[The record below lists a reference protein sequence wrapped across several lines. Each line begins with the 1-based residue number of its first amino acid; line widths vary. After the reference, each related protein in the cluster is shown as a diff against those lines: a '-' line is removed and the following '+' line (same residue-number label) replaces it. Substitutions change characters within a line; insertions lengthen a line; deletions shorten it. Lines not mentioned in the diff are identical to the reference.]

1 MSMKFEIIMV
11 PMASPRP
18 RFRSKGGFVTTYMPK
33 EYMSWKAQLLF
44 KWKFLKLKQEVSGK
58 PLFVKLG
65 FYLEPPIAISK
76 IKKNKA
82 ALEAETIPVVKKPD
96 IDNLQKSVLDA
107 LNKYAWPDDN
117 QISDI
122 YAKKRYSLR
131 PRIEIEITEV

>member
-1 MSMKFEIIMV
+1 MKFEIAME

-18 RFRSKGGFVTTYMPK
+18 RFSSKGGFVKAYMPK
-33 EYMSWKAQLLF
+33 EYMAWKAQLLF
-44 KWKFLKLKQEVSGK
+44 KWKLLKLKQEVSGK

-65 FYLEPPIAISK
+65 FYLEPPIAVSK
-76 IKKNKA
+76 IKKNQA

-107 LNKYAWPDDN
+107 LNKHAWPDDN
-117 QISDI
+117 QISNI

-131 PRIEIEITEV
+131 PRIEIEVTEVE